1 MTGLYYVCGNT
12 LSTVFL
18 SRKKVQTIWC
28 IEVSDYMQYDVIM
41 HMFSSFHQVS
51 SLNSG
56 GFVSVTE
63 ATWFKNKCL
72 ASKTL
77 LGSLVKLYWICL
89 LTSLTWLERSIPLS
103 GHQPSGTHVVLNG
116 ILTPV
121 NLLNQIMISKKTAEK
136 AVIVNI

>member
-1 MTGLYYVCGNT
+1 MMHLY
-12 LSTVFL
+12 
-18 SRKKVQTIWC
+18 
-28 IEVSDYMQYDVIM
+28 VIL
-41 HMFSSFHQVS
+41 HMFSSFYQVS

-72 ASKTL
+72 ATKTL

-121 NLLNQIMISKKTAEK
+121 DLLNQIMVSTKKNSRKSSDSEHLMWNFLKQNCPACVFACTLTLLT
-136 AVIVNI
+136 